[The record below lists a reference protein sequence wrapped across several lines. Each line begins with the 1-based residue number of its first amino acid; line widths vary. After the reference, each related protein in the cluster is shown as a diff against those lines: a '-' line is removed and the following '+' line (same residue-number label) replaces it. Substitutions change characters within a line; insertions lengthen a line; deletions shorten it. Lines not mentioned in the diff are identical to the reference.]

1 MTHKAGGE
9 RGGGPSGWVNGSVAL
24 ANNFYFYG
32 HTAKDCLIFIFCV
45 TVQARI
51 HAAIYI

>member
-1 MTHKAGGE
+1 MVGFAGG
-9 RGGGPSGWVNGSVAL
+9 GGVGPSGWANGSVAFS
-24 ANNFYFYG
+24 NNFYFYG
-32 HTAKDCLIFIFCV
+32 HTAKDFLIFIFCV